1 MNIKE
6 NEDGHQHENHSH
18 DVSDVKGGNFV
29 ITIILN
35 FIITAAEII
44 GGIYSGSL
52 SLISDALHNF
62 SDAIAII
69 ISYIAIIISKKEN
82 NEKKTF
88 GYRRSGILAAVV
100 NSSVLI
106 IISIFLFKEAYI
118 KFMNPTPV
126 KGFIVIWIALI
137 GIVANSL
144 GAYLLH
150 VGSDKDMNVKAIY
163 LHLFSDALAS
173 LGVVIGGILIYFY
186 KIYWVDSIVTVF
198 IGFYILYESYK
209 ILKNAVNILMQGVPE
224 NIDIGKVVEVIKN
237 IDGVTDVHHIHLWS
251 LDEKNINFESHLNVK
266 DMLVSETEEIGKKIK
281 VELHDHFKITHV
293 TIQFECNGC
302 SGVGIIKK
310 VSDED

>member
-1 MNIKE
+1 MNTKK
-6 NEDGHQHENHSH
+6 NKHQHEQHNH
-18 DVSDVKGGNFV
+18 DVSNVKDGNFV
-29 ITIILN
+29 ITVILN
-35 FIITAAEII
+35 FIITAVEII

-69 ISYIAIIISKKEN
+69 ISYIAIKISKKEN

-88 GYRRSGILAAVV
+88 GYRRSGILAAVI

-106 IISIFLFKEAYI
+106 IISVFLFKEAYI
-118 KFMNPTPV
+118 KFMNPTPI

-150 VGSDKDMNVKAIY
+150 AGSDKDMNVKAVY
-163 LHLFSDALAS
+163 LHLFSDALSS
-173 LGVVIGGILIYFY
+173 LGVVIGGVLIYFY
-186 KIYWVDSIVTVF
+186 KIYWVDSIVTVL
-198 IGFYILYESYK
+198 IGLYILYESYK

-224 NIDIGKVVEVIKN
+224 SIDIKKVVEVIKN

-251 LDEKNINFESHLNVK
+251 LDEKNINFESHLDVK
-266 DMLVSETEEIGKKIK
+266 DMLISETEEISKKIK
-281 VELHDHFKITHV
+281 EELHDHFKITHV

-302 SGVGIIKK
+302 SGVGIIKMGS
-310 VSDED
+310 VED